1 MGERGAGVL
10 MGAESAWPDWDE
22 VITQER
28 EHINQ
33 LRGLRSPQ
41 PTQQPTQ
48 RMGEPTMET
57 TETELAEMADTPWRD
72 LYAGQQRMVLA
83 HLCGHG
89 RSKARTELRDALNM
103 NPSRTAAELWQIQQA
118 AGVEPSTGAHQPDT
132 VDTVDT
138 DMSTT
143 TGTDAA
149 GAGATREPA
158 APVRWEPGM
167 LVKELPADLHRAR
180 VVVSDAQK
188 TAGVAHEHPG
198 QWVVYGVSDGEHARR
213 IALEKVRRV
222 VRAKTS
228 AFAPAASFEAQAREI
243 EPGRYVVFCRY
254 VGAEQ

>member
-10 MGAESAWPDWDE
+10 MAGEPAWPDWGE
-22 VITQER
+22 VITRDR

-33 LRGLRSPQ
+33 LRGMSQPRQQTQTQ
-41 PTQQPTQ
+41 PT
-48 RMGEPTMET
+48 RMGEPDMEI
-57 TETELAEMADTPWRD
+57 TETELREMACTPWRD

-89 RSKARTELRDALNM
+89 RSKARTALRDALNM

-118 AGVEPSTGAHQPDT
+118 AAEPATGGHQPDT
-132 VDTVDT
+132 D
-138 DMSTT
+138 
-143 TGTDAA
+143 
-149 GAGATREPA
+149 GAGATGAPTT
-158 APVRWEPGM
+158 PVRWEPGM
-167 LVKELPADLHRAR
+167 LVEKLPEDLHHAR

-188 TAGVAHEHPG
+188 TARAAHEHPG

-222 VRAKTS
+222 VRAKTA
-228 AFAPAASFEAQAREI
+228 AFAPAASFEAQAREV
-243 EPGRYVVFCRY
+243 EHGRYVVFCRY

>member
-1 MGERGAGVL
+1 MAGEP
-10 MGAESAWPDWDE
+10 AWPDWGE
-22 VITQER
+22 VITQDR

-57 TETELAEMADTPWRD
+57 TETELVEMAATPWRD

-89 RSKARTELRDALNM
+89 RSKARTALRDALNM
-103 NPSRTAAELWQIQQA
+103 NPSRTAAELWEIQQA
-118 AGVEPSTGAHQPDT
+118 AGAGPSTGGHQPDT
-132 VDTVDT
+132 DDDDATGAP
-138 DMSTT
+138 TT
-143 TGTDAA
+143 
-149 GAGATREPA
+149 
-158 APVRWEPGM
+158 PVRWEPGM
-167 LVKELPADLHRAR
+167 LVDKLPEDLHRAR
-180 VVVSDAQK
+180 VVISDAQK
-188 TAGVAHEHPG
+188 TARAAHEHPG
-198 QWVVYGVSDGEHARR
+198 RWVVYGVSDGEHARR

-228 AFAPAASFEAQAREI
+228 AFAPAASFEAQAREVD
-243 EPGRYVVFCRY
+243 PGRYVVFCRY

>member
-1 MGERGAGVL
+1 
-10 MGAESAWPDWDE
+10 
-22 VITQER
+22 
-28 EHINQ
+28 
-33 LRGLRSPQ
+33 
-41 PTQQPTQ
+41 
-48 RMGEPTMET
+48 MET
-57 TETELAEMADTPWRD
+57 TETELAEMAATPWRD

-83 HLCGHG
+83 HLCGPG
-89 RSKARTELRDALNM
+89 KSTARTGLRDALNM
-103 NPSRTAAELWQIQQA
+103 NPTRTAMELWQIQQA
-118 AGVEPSTGAHQPDT
+118 AGAEPSTGGHQPGSDDDDAT
-132 VDTVDT
+132 VAP
-138 DMSTT
+138 TT
-143 TGTDAA
+143 
-149 GAGATREPA
+149 
-158 APVRWEPGM
+158 PVRWEPGM